1 MRERKGKILKV
12 RMGYNANS
20 SSISTYVT
28 IFLWGSTAAV
38 TIVNTLSAL
47 LFAKDEEKTIDGG
60 ADEKELAV
68 EKSTI

>member
-1 MRERKGKILKV
+1 MRERKGKVLKV

-20 SSISTYVT
+20 SSISTFVT

-47 LFAKDEEKTIDGG
+47 LFAKDEEKKAMGG
-60 ADEKELAV
+60 KDEEELAV
-68 EKSTI
+68 EKSTV

>member
-1 MRERKGKILKV
+1 MRERKGKVLKV

-20 SSISTYVT
+20 SSISTFVT

-47 LFAKDEEKTIDGG
+47 LFAKDEE
-60 ADEKELAV
+60 ELAV
-68 EKSTI
+68 EKSTV